1 MRIRMVYNKIIP
13 LGDNQSMSVWP
24 WIFVKKAVKD
34 YVITHELIHCQQQK
48 EVMAVTA
55 LLCIALVI
63 LGVSAWILLA
73 IPFSF
78 YALYVVEY
86 LVRLCIYRN
95 HYEAYR
101 NISTEQEAYLNQFE
115 AGYPMTRRDFA
126 WFRFLTRKTFKK

>member
-1 MRIRMVYNKIIP
+1 MRIRIVYNKILP

-55 LLCIALVI
+55 LVCLALVI
-63 LGVSAWILLA
+63 LGATPWILCA
-73 IPFSF
+73 VPFSF
-78 YALYVVEY
+78 YILYLLEY
-86 LVRLCIYRN
+86 IIRLCIYCN
-95 HYEAYR
+95 HREAYR
-101 NISTEQEAYLNQFE
+101 NISTEQEAYLNQMT

-126 WFRFLTRKTFKK
+126 WVRFIFKKTYNR

>member
-1 MRIRMVYNKIIP
+1 MRIRIVYNKVLP

-55 LLCIALVI
+55 LVCCSLGI
-63 LGVSAWILLA
+63 LGVTPLVLLA

-78 YALYVVEY
+78 YALYGLEY
-86 LVRLCIYRN
+86 LIRLSIYRN
-95 HYEAYR
+95 HKEAYR
-101 NISTEQEAYLNQFE
+101 NISTEQEAYLHQFE

-126 WFRFLTRKTFKK
+126 WQRFIFKKTYKA